1 MEDLITF
8 VNNHH
13 LAIDSLKATNETL
26 AERLRNTFVVVADN
40 TEAINDFPLTYMTSE
55 AFATNLADL
64 EDRLSV
70 ISAITKKC
78 EESLATVQ
86 RSSTSSPHYDNF
98 DELSGAQLS
107 YNVSANAIAATT
119 DEISQAD
126 YANGTRPPKTVTAVL
141 ATKTRTELFR
151 YFLSANYIT
160 GLAKALKTEYYNLTD
175 IPRDQQPTELQLNV
189 LCRGG
194 EVVFNK
200 LVTAFGTVLKTVR
213 VGHSERLLDLRQ
225 RLVTMDVATAYD
237 ECLNAILAALLMKV
251 TASTT
256 KTSINALTLADEW
269 LTKDGRALL
278 LHLRCLLANYPAMDT
293 DEYLNNVKALRVTE
307 SDDPMLIIES
317 FRAQIQLHRIQ
328 YPLYSDTDAQKLFI
342 EMLRES
348 QKVARKKFETPLY
361 HAIIEVYNRDARNE
375 NHGYPGGADALF
387 KDVQT
392 RWYTIGATHA
402 DYIRSG
408 HHPSRANA
416 LTGEFRTNPKRPAND
431 NRDKTPDRG
440 GARGGAKDDP
450 KKPTT
455 AKFTDN
461 RPRSPRRDAP
471 VQDQID
477 YEKEMLRL
485 AKAKHSGRDNK
496 DTEVKGIWEGVR
508 FTPTKPG
515 DWMPCVTCYVV
526 KKKTVHHST
535 GRAGCPCSLKER
547 VVKFTVPGKT
557 ANSLSTRSSSPPTT
571 KPTVKT
577 DVPPPPTPT
586 LEQMQ
591 KLFSPEQLNEISAAL
606 GQSTSAPSTSGGA
619 QPQQPSI
626 NHLRDG
632 GDSDHDDTYDEDFP
646 AFQKTPPKMSWP
658 ITKSANPSVNVFSLP
673 TAVPP
678 SKHNRKKV
686 QQGFYIPVPTPPG
699 GDDFQ
704 PVSPDYSETTSEEAD
719 ADDFQN
725 VNPKKAWRP
734 KPSIGHSVHVL
745 SVNKFDTLSSAEDS
759 DQSDHPPVRPLHSDV
774 HSEDFSQPEAVNHLR
789 QKIISAEKRVQRRLL
804 KKQRK
809 TRGPQEDDSWFVPV
823 RPLRPQM
830 KTKATQTVEKNDNK
844 LPKAYITSV
853 DTNPNENHEKTSH
866 AASDDILGT
875 GEVALSSIVVPQHVP
890 PHDPPPPPSTPPCE
904 AMDLHEPTNPT
915 EVAISVPDLLMDPDQ
930 SIAAADTTPP
940 SSSTPETY
948 DFADLLPADFWS
960 LNTNSTAPESAKTLR
975 QTTSCHVAPG
985 CTTWHSRHCVEDES
999 PDIYIL
1005 PGLVLALGLASRSAT
1020 SKLHRTP
1027 PWDPLRT
1034 PLAPPR
1040 EKDDIISFCG
1050 ELPQSTRT
1058 LDQSISTSDLP
1069 HPPSTNPTA
1078 TYASMVR
1085 TGGATTPMP
1094 LMGCYFA
1101 ADLDS
1106 EQQEKAVAKV
1116 HFPTIDPAAV
1126 LDTMAKPI
1134 PTEDAT
1140 TIFTPTSDTPG
1151 DFSRSSSA
1159 SSDVQSRHEEPADFT
1174 FPIIENPECVS
1185 LITPKTQGFSPSE
1198 AAATPYEP
1206 SVDTETDRQP
1216 PSTSSW
1222 QSLMT
1227 DDAMDSWLRNH
1238 LALQAPRHIDM
1249 NATFLDDD
1257 VYSQGYC
1264 GHGRSTIH

>member
-1 MEDLITF
+1 M
-8 VNNHH
+8 
-13 LAIDSLKATNETL
+13 A
-26 AERLRNTFVVVADN
+26 
-40 TEAINDFPLTYMTSE
+40 
-55 AFATNLADL
+55 
-64 EDRLSV
+64 
-70 ISAITKKC
+70 C
-78 EESLATVQ
+78 
-86 RSSTSSPHYDNF
+86 
-98 DELSGAQLS
+98 
-107 YNVSANAIAATT
+107 AA
-119 DEISQAD
+119 
-126 YANGTRPPKTVTAVL
+126 KTVTAVL

-175 IPRDQQPTELQLNV
+175 ISRDQQPNELQLNV

-225 RLVTMDVATAYD
+225 RLVTVDVATAYD

-278 LHLRCLLANYPAMDT
+278 LHLRCLLANYPATDT
-293 DEYLNNVKALRVTE
+293 DEYINNAKALRVTE
-307 SDDPMLIIES
+307 SDDPMLIIEA

-348 QKVARKKFETPLY
+348 QKVAKKKFETPLY
-361 HAIIEVYNRDARNE
+361 HAIIEVYNRDARTE
-375 NHGYPGGADALF
+375 NNGYPGGADALY

-431 NRDKTPDRG
+431 NRDKTPDRA

-455 AKFTDN
+455 TKFTDN

-496 DTEVKGIWEGVR
+496 DTEVKGTWEGVR
-508 FTPTKPG
+508 FTPTKRD

-571 KPTVKT
+571 QPTVKT

-658 ITKSANPSVNVFSLP
+658 ITKSENPSVNVFSLP

-734 KPSIGHSVHVL
+734 KPSSGHSVHVL
-745 SVNKFDTLSSAEDS
+745 SVNKYDTLSSAEDS
-759 DQSDHPPVRPLHSDV
+759 DQSDHPPLHSDV
-774 HSEDFSQPEAVNHLR
+774 HSEDFSQPEAVIHLR
-789 QKIISAEKRVQRRLL
+789 QKIISAEKRVKRRFQ
-804 KKQRK
+804 KNQRK
-809 TRGPQEDDSWFVPV
+809 ARGPQEDDDSWFVPV

-830 KTKATQTVEKNDNK
+830 KTKSTQTVEKNDNK

-853 DTNPNENHEKTSH
+853 ATNPNENHEKTSH

-875 GEVALSSIVVPQHVP
+875 GE
-890 PHDPPPPPSTPPCE
+890 
-904 AMDLHEPTNPT
+904 
-915 EVAISVPDLLMDPDQ
+915 
-930 SIAAADTTPP
+930 
-940 SSSTPETY
+940 
-948 DFADLLPADFWS
+948 
-960 LNTNSTAPESAKTLR
+960 
-975 QTTSCHVAPG
+975 
-985 CTTWHSRHCVEDES
+985 
-999 PDIYIL
+999 
-1005 PGLVLALGLASRSAT
+1005 
-1020 SKLHRTP
+1020 
-1027 PWDPLRT
+1027 
-1034 PLAPPR
+1034 
-1040 EKDDIISFCG
+1040 
-1050 ELPQSTRT
+1050 
-1058 LDQSISTSDLP
+1058 
-1069 HPPSTNPTA
+1069 
-1078 TYASMVR
+1078 
-1085 TGGATTPMP
+1085 
-1094 LMGCYFA
+1094 
-1101 ADLDS
+1101 
-1106 EQQEKAVAKV
+1106 
-1116 HFPTIDPAAV
+1116 
-1126 LDTMAKPI
+1126 
-1134 PTEDAT
+1134 
-1140 TIFTPTSDTPG
+1140 
-1151 DFSRSSSA
+1151 
-1159 SSDVQSRHEEPADFT
+1159 
-1174 FPIIENPECVS
+1174 
-1185 LITPKTQGFSPSE
+1185 GFSPSE